1 MDDIRRDVIEAFD
14 GGQAELGD
22 LRGVRERMLRGAY
35 AGRSSRADNRM
46 QLVAGVA
53 AILIAALVIAT
64 FVYVRAVSQPSPAGK
79 LNVPGSTPLILYHDP
94 ANVAQIDGI
103 TWYGRTTGHVGDGG
117 VNGGTSNPAGT
128 LYATGTD
135 IRDRTGK
142 VVGPLANTP
151 VKTSRVTWADDELH
165 YCQVVPAPYKGVG
178 PGPGMLQLVLPG
190 GQASNV
196 AQIGT
201 FAPASQNLPPP
212 IVAVCSVEN
221 DRAVLFQGMSSS
233 GRLTVQ
239 DWVIQLSTGHILWT
253 HTFKPPAAPVGF
265 AVVATHDGQFVA
277 ETILSPLSSSTSTI
291 YGPDGSAITHFDGA
305 VHAFSWDGSLAVTS
319 PDSGSPVT
327 LIRWQDGTVVWSGPT
342 GLPFRAARSEPGGTR
357 IAIGLIANMPADPT
371 VAPTVNLYVVSADGR
386 LLWSKNNVNL
396 A

>member
-1 MDDIRRDVIEAFD
+1 MDDLRHDVIEAFD
-14 GGQAELGD
+14 RGQAELED
-22 LRGVRERMLRGAY
+22 LQGVRERMLRGAY
-35 AGRSSRADNRM
+35 AGRSSRHQSRL
-46 QLVAGVA
+46 QLAAGLA

-64 FVYVRAVSQPSPAGK
+64 FVYVRAVTQPNPAGK
-79 LNVPGSTPLILYHDP
+79 LNVAASTPVILFHDP
-94 ANVAQIDGI
+94 ANIGQIDGI
-103 TWYGRTTGHVGDGG
+103 TWDGRSSGRVGGGG

-135 IRDRTGK
+135 IRDRTGR

-151 VKTSRVTWADDELH
+151 ARTSRVTWADDELH

-221 DRAVLFQGMSSS
+221 DRAVVFQSTGSS
-233 GRLTVQ
+233 GDLTVQ
-239 DWVIQLSTGHILWT
+239 DWVIQVSTGHILWT
-253 HTFKPPAAPVGF
+253 HVFKLPAAPVGF

-277 ETILSPLSSSTSTI
+277 ETILSPLSTSTSTI
-291 YGPDGSAITHFDGA
+291 YGPDGSAITHLASA
-305 VHAFSWDGSLAVTS
+305 VDTFSWDGSLVVTS
-319 PDSGSPVT
+319 SGTGTPVT
-327 LIRWQDGTVVWSGPT
+327 LIRWRDGTVVWAGPA
-342 GLPFRAARSEPGGTR
+342 GLPFRTARSEPGGTR
-357 IAIGLIANMPADPT
+357 IAITLIANLSVDPT
-371 VAPTVNLYVVSADGR
+371 AALTINLYVVSADGR

-396 A
+396 N